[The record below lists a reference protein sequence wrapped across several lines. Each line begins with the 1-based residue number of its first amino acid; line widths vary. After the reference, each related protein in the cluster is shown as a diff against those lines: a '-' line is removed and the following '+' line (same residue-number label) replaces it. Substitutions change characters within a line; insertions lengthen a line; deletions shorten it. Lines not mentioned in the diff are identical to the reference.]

1 MFNLFGLFK
10 KKAKKNETVVPE
22 GEIKKT
28 EPAPEEV
35 KEEKKEEQKPVEEK
49 KETPEPEEKK
59 EEKKEE
65 KPEVK
70 KEVKEK
76 APKAAKKTTGE
87 DNRYT
92 GKYEIYPEAEMFK
105 FRLKASNGEI
115 LLVSIGYK
123 TKDGALSGIETVKKN
138 IPLGNSTIVTDK
150 NGYSQFRFNS
160 ANNSRLVI
168 AGEYY
173 NSLASCKKALSST
186 EKFYATK
193 KIVYL
198 DSIPASE
205 VREEIVQANNL
216 DNLPNGKLE
225 LFIDKDGKWRGR
237 LIASNGEILFVT
249 NDYASKQGV
258 LIGLRAIKEK
268 TALGVFRLCKD
279 KQGRFNYKLTTEN
292 GQIILVGE
300 TYTSRAAA
308 LSAIDSTR
316 RFLPEASIVNTEE
329 KETEE
334 EKE

>member
-10 KKAKKNETVVPE
+10 KKAKKNDTLVPE

-28 EPAPEEV
+28 ESAPEEV
-35 KEEKKEEQKPVEEK
+35 KEEKTEEK
-49 KETPEPEEKK
+49 KPEETEEKTAEPEKK
-59 EEKKEE
+59 EETKPEE
-65 KPEVK
+65 KAEVNEESPKPSK
-70 KEVKEK
+70 KAE
-76 APKAAKKTTGE
+76 GE

-123 TKDGALSGIETVKKN
+123 TQDGALSGIETVKKN
-138 IPLGNSTIVTDK
+138 IQLGNSTIVTDK

-173 NSLASCKKALSST
+173 NSLASCKKALNST
-186 EKFYATK
+186 SKFYATK

-198 DSIPASE
+198 DSIPSSE
-205 VREEIVQANNL
+205 IREEIVQANNM
-216 DNLPNGKLE
+216 DNLSNGKLE

-258 LIGLRAIKEK
+258 LIGLKAIKEK
-268 TALGVFRLCKD
+268 VALGVFRLCKD
-279 KQGRFNYKLTTEN
+279 KQGRFNFKLTTDN

-300 TYTSRAAA
+300 TYTSKAAA

-329 KETEE
+329 KEIN
-334 EKE
+334 